1 MSIKRKYARAL
12 GLATKSVAYWAQLAK
27 RDFTDDL
34 LKVMADTG
42 VNQARLAKL
51 LHVSPQFITKVLR
64 TNANLTIETMAKIA
78 LTLGCQVRI
87 HIAPRDAVTV
97 WKDFPDN
104 VTAISMPLA
113 KNVVPITARFSGPQ
127 GKPQTVEYR
136 PQVADGHVT

>member
-1 MSIKRKYARAL
+1 VSIKSKYARAL
-12 GLATKSVAYWAQLAK
+12 RLATKSVAYWAQLAK

-87 HIAPRDAVTV
+87 HIAPRDVVTV

-104 VTAISMPLA
+104 VTAISMHLA
-113 KNVVPITARFSGPQ
+113 NNVVPITARFSGPE

-136 PQVADGHVT
+136 PQVANGHVA